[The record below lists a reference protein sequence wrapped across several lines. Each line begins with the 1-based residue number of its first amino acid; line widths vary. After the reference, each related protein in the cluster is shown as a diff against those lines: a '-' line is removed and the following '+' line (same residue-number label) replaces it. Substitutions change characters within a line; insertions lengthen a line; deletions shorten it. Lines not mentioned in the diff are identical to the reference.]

1 MSGLPSNVA
10 NRPYRCRPVTAS
22 RWTDFKRSAAPSSSS
37 LSRRLQRWWPSSR
50 HHRPSGHASTAA
62 AVAHSHSAA
71 VAVALARDLAAFASL
86 GAVSMAQAIEEG
98 TYEAKFEGSIA
109 NELAAINL
117 LSDDD
122 VEEEEEEEQVDAAAA
137 AAAARKQQARSED
150 IFNRSTCGLYA
161 CGSNGASVC
170 RFDGAC
176 FQRDVQHWLKFAHPC
191 EVRKPYCPALARG
204 EACFNK
210 GPEFAAHN
218 KAFSHGPL
226 PSAME
231 AAARSNLLSGAAG
244 SGSSARPN
252 GGANS
257 NAGPSFSAPH
267 AAAGPPARPIAPR
280 LPSRADGVLRSKFV
294 APPFSRLDA
303 QQGPWQ
309 ARKREW
315 HALFD
320 SGAGRD
326 STLLSKGRTTG
337 LGVMQMADGT
347 ALGTSI
353 FDPVLAEPMCN
364 WFAPRPR
371 KIRTR
376 VPSSS
381 SIHSLAAASAA

>member
-1 MSGLPSNVA
+1 MA
-10 NRPYRCRPVTAS
+10 NRQCRCRPVTAS
-22 RWTDFKRSAAPSSSS
+22 HWTDFKRSASAFVGAHAAKPPIAEVVAVEPAPS
-37 LSRRLQRWWPSSR
+37 PK
-50 HHRPSGHASTAA
+50 RPRISGGGGGAFTFGGGGGGA
-62 AVAHSHSAA
+62 
-71 VAVALARDLAAFASL
+71 ARDLAAFASL

-137 AAAARKQQARSED
+137 AAAARKQQARSQD

-210 GPEFAAHN
+210 GPEFTAHN

-231 AAARSNLLSGAAG
+231 AAARSNLLSGAASG

-257 NAGPSFSAPH
+257 NAGPSFSASH

-347 ALGTSI
+347 ALGY
-353 FDPVLAEPMCN
+353 L
-364 WFAPRPR
+364 
-371 KIRTR
+371 
-376 VPSSS
+376 
-381 SIHSLAAASAA
+381 HL